1 MFCFR
6 CSIREAPY
14 HIISYLSV
22 PTENSCESLA
32 FAYAEVQARELAG
45 DISRKGGA
53 NSTSVLMRLQPANQE
68 CKTMHMLKFD
78 GALASFRHGV
88 MQHHR
93 WPSVCVPAKTFP
105 RVYLFMAF
113 IWHKTLTCANS
124 IRVTH
129 IFLQSFGH
137 QQMTRNRG
145 GEAFEKC
152 LCYVY
157 LRIVYLWAI
166 NASVEEL

>member
-1 MFCFR
+1 MILVER
-6 CSIREAPY
+6 
-14 HIISYLSV
+14 
-22 PTENSCESLA
+22 
-32 FAYAEVQARELAG
+32 
-45 DISRKGGA
+45 GA